1 MNIQNLDRRHEPD
14 LPEQRAADLDIH
26 ALISTFRRR
35 LRLFAAVVATV
46 VLAAVVFS
54 FQQTPR
60 FTATSYVMIDTRKRD
75 VTNVSA
81 VLSGLPTD
89 SSSVDT
95 EVEILKSRSLATRV
109 VQGLRL
115 DQDREFNVNLK
126 KPSLI
131 GGILGAPGAAI
142 RGMFKSTVPVQSASA
157 NAAEAAL
164 EQRKT
169 LEAAVDLVLHRLT
182 IHRSG
187 LTYVIGINF
196 ESEDPTK
203 AAVIANAFADDYLLE
218 QLEAKFDATKQA
230 SGWIE
235 QRLGQLRTEVEQAE
249 TNVAQYRAAHGL
261 MSAVGSNLTEQEVSG
276 LNQQLALA
284 QANFA
289 EQEAKVRTAKQQ
301 MANGSNGEDVAAA
314 LDSGVVKGLRA
325 QRAEVS
331 GKLADLQTRYGG
343 RHPEVQRVERQLADI
358 DNQIQLEINRNV
370 SNLDA
375 QAQVARQRMASIQNS
390 LGQARGTLAGNN
402 EAAVKLNELERDA
415 QAVRTL
421 YESFLNRFK
430 ETTNAQGM
438 EESDARVVSHAKIPT
453 LPSYPKKD
461 LNTTLGLLF
470 GVLFGTFAIFIA
482 EALDSGISTSEDI
495 ERYFGVASLGSVP
508 LLSSAGGSGRGPGLS
523 PSEAIIEKPL
533 SAFAESFRNLRTS
546 IIYSR
551 VDKQIRVIAVTSA
564 LPGEGKTTTAF
575 CLGRTMAMSGSRT
588 VVVDCDVRRR
598 NINRLLGDEPA
609 VGLMEVLA
617 GTVSLDQ
624 ALVPDRASGAWFLPL
639 ARSAFS
645 PKDLFGGEA
654 MSNLLTEL
662 KKRFEFVVLDTAPII
677 PVADTRSLAPKAD
690 VIVVLAQWRKTPR
703 KAVKAAFDML
713 NSVGADIAGIAMTQ
727 VDLREQAKYGY
738 GDAGYYYRAYRK
750 YYAE

>member
-1 MNIQNLDRRHEPD
+1 MNIQSLDRRHDAEPA
-14 LPEQRAADLDIH
+14 ETSAADLDLH
-26 ALISTFRRR
+26 QLISTFRRR
-35 LRLFAAVVATV
+35 LRLFAAVVAAV
-46 VLAAVVFS
+46 VVGAVVFS
-54 FQQTPR
+54 YQQTPR
-60 FTATSYVMIDTRKRD
+60 YTATSYVMIDTRKRD
-75 VTNVSA
+75 VSNVSA
-81 VLSGLPTD
+81 VLSGLPID

-95 EVEILKSRSLATRV
+95 EVEILKSRSLAARV
-109 VQGLRL
+109 VEGLKL
-115 DQDREFNVNLK
+115 DQDPEFNSKLK
-126 KPSLI
+126 KPSLVGQI
-131 GGILGAPGAAI
+131 ISAPGQAIHGLFKAAA
-142 RGMFKSTVPVQSASA
+142 PVQSQSA

-164 EQRKT
+164 QDRKT
-169 LEAAVDLVLHRLT
+169 LESVVDALLRRLT
-182 IHRSG
+182 IRRSG

-196 ESEDPTK
+196 ESENPAK

-230 SGWIE
+230 STWLE
-235 QRLGQLRTEVEQAE
+235 ERLGQLRGQVEQAE
-249 TNVAQYRAAHGL
+249 TAVAQYRAANGL

-284 QANFA
+284 QADAA

-301 MANGSNGEDVAAA
+301 MANGSNGEDVAAV
-314 LDSGVVKGLRA
+314 LDSEVVKSLRA

-331 GKLADLQTRYGG
+331 GKLADLQTKYGA

-375 QAQVARQRMASIQNS
+375 QAQVARQRVESIEAS
-390 LGQARGTLAGNN
+390 LGRARGTLAGNN
-402 EAAVKLNELERDA
+402 EASVKLNELERDA
-415 QAVRTL
+415 DSVRTL

-430 ETTNAQGM
+430 ETTNEQGM

-453 LPSYPKKD
+453 TPSYPKKG
-461 LNTTLGLLF
+461 LNAVLGLLF
-470 GVLFGTFAIFIA
+470 GMLIGTGAIFLA
-482 EALDSGISTSEDI
+482 EALDSGVATSEDI
-495 ERYFGVASLGSVP
+495 ERFFGVASLGSVP
-508 LLSSAGGSGRGPGLS
+508 LLSSTGGVREASLS
-523 PSEAIIEKPL
+523 PSEAIVEKPL
-533 SAFAESFRNLRTS
+533 SAFAEAFRNLRTS

-551 VDKQIRVIAVTSA
+551 VDKPVRVIAVTSA

-598 NINRLLGDEPA
+598 NINRLLGDEPV

-617 GTVSLDQ
+617 GTATLDQ

-639 ARSAFS
+639 ARSAFT
-645 PKDLFGGEA
+645 PKDLFGGAA
-654 MSNLLTEL
+654 MNNLLAEL
-662 KKRFEFVVLDTAPII
+662 KKRFEFVVLDTAPVI

-690 VIVVLAQWRKTPR
+690 VVVFLAQWRKTPR
-703 KAVKAAFDML
+703 KAVQAAFDLL
-713 NSVGADIAGIAMTQ
+713 NSVGADISGVALTQ

-750 YYAE
+750 YYAQ